1 MANGIDRLQLSVKI
15 VPMSAV
21 LGIFCNFVVAIVV
34 ALAASNARWVLA
46 VIAAAAAAADRQQ
59 LLGTGEGGRC
69 CLAVI
74 IWNFWIYHLLG

>member
-21 LGIFCNFVVAIVV
+21 LGIFCNFVV

>member
-21 LGIFCNFVVAIVV
+21 LGIFCNFVVAV

-59 LLGTGEGGRC
+59 LLDAGEGSCC

>member
-21 LGIFCNFVVAIVV
+21 LGIFCNFVVV
-34 ALAASNARWVLA
+34 AASNARWVLA

>member
-21 LGIFCNFVVAIVV
+21 LGIFCNFVVAV
-34 ALAASNARWVLA
+34 AASNARWVLA
-46 VIAAAAAAADRQQ
+46 VIAAADRQQ
-59 LLGTGEGGRC
+59 LLDAGEGGCC